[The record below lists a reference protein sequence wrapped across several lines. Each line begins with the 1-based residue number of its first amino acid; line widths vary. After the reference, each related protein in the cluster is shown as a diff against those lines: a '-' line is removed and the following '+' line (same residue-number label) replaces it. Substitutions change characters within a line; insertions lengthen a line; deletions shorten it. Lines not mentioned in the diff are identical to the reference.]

1 MSEPAEDFLPQSA
14 QRGREK
20 QPRRLTTKDTNYT
33 KKNGEVSIHSRM
45 NHRGPQRRTE
55 KQPKRLTTK
64 DTNYTKENRS
74 TAGMNHRGPQRRT
87 EKIHGGG
94 FARETDRRG
103 CSTPR
108 CWLFLCAPLWPSVVK
123 GLSDPGG
130 LGETALPSPFVK
142 FVPFVVSA
150 VGLFPP
156 CPLWLCES
164 KSGTHVLTE
173 AQRHRGR
180 IRDGTRT
187 SGDAFPPDRN
197 PVNPV

>member
-1 MSEPAEDFLPQSA
+1 MGGASPGERIGEAV
-14 QRGREK
+14 
-20 QPRRLTTKDTNYT
+20 QPLD
-33 KKNGEVSIHSRM
+33 G
-45 NHRGPQRRTE
+45 
-55 KQPKRLTTK
+55 
-64 DTNYTKENRS
+64 
-74 TAGMNHRGPQRRT
+74 
-87 EKIHGGG
+87 
-94 FARETDRRG
+94 G
-103 CSTPR
+103 CSGCPAVR
-108 CWLFLCAPLWPSVVK
+108 SAAPS
-123 GLSDPGG
+123 GRSYSPGG

-197 PVNPV
+197 PVILSKIV